1 MKSETTDL
9 RFAPGDALF
18 EPAESH
24 ETKESELIQKIALSK
39 IKSFPD
45 HPYHVKDDEAMNEL
59 VDSIKTNG
67 LLSPILVRKTDDAHY
82 ELISGHRRKRAFE
95 LAGIEKIPC
104 RVCEMSRDEA
114 VIAMVDSN
122 LQRDEILPS
131 EKAFAYKM
139 RLEAMN
145 RRAGRPMKD
154 NLTPVVSEKRTNEKL
169 GEIVGESREQI
180 RRYIRLTE
188 LLPELLQMV
197 DERRIALRSAVE
209 LSYLTKDEQRDLL
222 ETIESEDCTP
232 SLSQSQQ
239 MRKLSE
245 QGQLDMDAIF
255 KLMTEPKGNQKEVI
269 RIPITRLPLERVEKM
284 MQRAKISSLD
294 DFMILSATHYLR
306 YLERQAERW
315 DR

>member
-24 ETKESELIQKIALSK
+24 ETKESKLIQEIALSK

-122 LQRDEILPS
+122 LQRNEILPS

-145 RRAGRPMKD
+145 HQGRRTDLA
-154 NLTPVVSEKRTNEKL
+154 LTPLVSKSRANEKL